1 MEVALG
7 AARNVVLM
15 GDDSELTLL
24 VEQARVSVTRRRRR
38 RATRCSRV
46 GLSLLEE
53 QTMADTKETHAGLS
67 LKSTEEEVGDT
78 L

>member
-53 QTMADTKETHAGLS
+53 
-67 LKSTEEEVGDT
+67 
-78 L
+78 

>member
-7 AARNVVLM
+7 AARNAVLR
-15 GDDSELTLL
+15 GDDSELALL
-24 VEQARVSVTRRRRR
+24 VEQARVSVTRR

-53 QTMADTKETHAGLS
+53 
-67 LKSTEEEVGDT
+67 
-78 L
+78 